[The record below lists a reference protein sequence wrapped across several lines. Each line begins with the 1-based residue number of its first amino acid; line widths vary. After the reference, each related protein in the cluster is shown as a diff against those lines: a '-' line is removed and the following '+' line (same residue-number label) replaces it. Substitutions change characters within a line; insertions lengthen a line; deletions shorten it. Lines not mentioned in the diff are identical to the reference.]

1 MTRYCF
7 DSSSFL
13 WAERR
18 KHPLYPCDV
27 FPSLWRELET
37 MVTAGK
43 IFVCQEAYD
52 EMAGQRKQTDTIA
65 EWLRE
70 RKKQSPRFV
79 VPTDQ
84 QKQRAVEKII
94 RDFPKLI
101 GGADAYLIAHAK
113 VERAAVVSEETPKG
127 NDSKIPDV
135 CGRLNVRC
143 LYLVDFMREN
153 GIIFPHIRRP

>member
-1 MTRYCF
+1 M
-7 DSSSFL
+7 
-13 WAERR
+13 
-18 KHPLYPCDV
+18 
-27 FPSLWRELET
+27 

-101 GGADAYLIAHAK
+101 DGADAYLIAHAK
-113 VERAAVVSEETPKG
+113 VERAAVVSEEIPG
-127 NDSKIPDV
+127 GDNASKIPNV

-153 GIIFPHIRRP
+153 GMIFSHVRRS